1 MTLSNSPVIAG
12 SGWIGWVVAA
22 LVIAALWA
30 APIAATLAL
39 FPIHRHHGRQGP
51 SRD

>member
-1 MTLSNSPVIAG
+1 VTLSNSPFAVG
-12 SGWIGWVVAA
+12 SGWIGWVVVA
-22 LVIAALWA
+22 LVIATVWA

-39 FPIHRHHGRQGP
+39 FPRPRHRGRRGP